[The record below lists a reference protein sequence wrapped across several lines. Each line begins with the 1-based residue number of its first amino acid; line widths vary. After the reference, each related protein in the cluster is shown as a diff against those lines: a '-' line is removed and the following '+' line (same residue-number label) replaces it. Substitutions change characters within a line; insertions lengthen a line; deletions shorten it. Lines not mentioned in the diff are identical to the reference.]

1 VGDNPGAGS
10 GNPEVVAPLN
20 RLQSMIQQSGGE
32 DVVLL
37 TKIYDLLKRMYEMFV
52 VMRSSTGRRSAAPS
66 PDYGTLFDKLVEYN
80 EIYKDTHG
88 GVSAFA

>member
-1 VGDNPGAGS
+1 M
-10 GNPEVVAPLN
+10 APLN

-37 TKIYDLLKRMYEMFV
+37 TKIYDLLKRMYELFV
-52 VMRSSTGRRSAAPS
+52 VMRSTTGRRSAAPS